1 MSNLQELLQQ
11 IQKPSD
17 VQNYKI
23 RLTFGFYDLQSNYF
37 QSCIPSEILSK
48 IVKDSQHLK
57 GIRNYLPL
65 VQELSNYEKFC
76 RISPTMWD
84 VRIDYVVSDQQAV
97 FLHQDTNLFQII
109 VAEENIHKMLPIIHT
124 ILSLNS
130 EVYEQTLTCPLY
142 FCLV

>member
-11 IQKPSD
+11 LQKPTEP
-17 VQNYKI
+17 NNKI

-57 GIRNYLPL
+57 GIRNYLPF
-65 VQELSNYEKFC
+65 VQELSNFQKFC
-76 RISPTMWD
+76 RVSPTMWD
-84 VRIDYVVSDQQAV
+84 VRIDYVLSDQQAV
-97 FLHQDTNLFQII
+97 FLHQDTNLFQVI

-124 ILSLNS
+124 ILTSNS
-130 EVYEQTLTCPLY
+130 EVYEQVLTCPLY